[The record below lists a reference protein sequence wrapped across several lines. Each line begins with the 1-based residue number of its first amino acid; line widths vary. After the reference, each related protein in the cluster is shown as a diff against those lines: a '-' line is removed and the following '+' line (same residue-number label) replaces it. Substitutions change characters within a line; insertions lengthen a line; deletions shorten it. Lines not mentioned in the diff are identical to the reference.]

1 MKSRAKISEE
11 RVFSVGSPMSLRL
24 SAAATANRTG
34 ITGNGVI
41 FHVFQG
47 GQHMNAFRKGGL
59 FPALLGMAIPALTGV
74 MPEALA
80 DTPEKGGTLTIGSMP
95 GAENGT
101 AEPLA
106 WKVLDVQDGR
116 ALVITEKCPDAIPYH
131 AVLTDITW
139 ENSDIRK
146 WLNGEFY
153 QKVFSASEKDLVI
166 QVRLD
171 NPDNAKYPTRG
182 GNSTE
187 DRVFLLSNDEVVRY
201 FPEVS
206 SRTCAPA
213 PLAVL
218 HRARRDRDNGNVG
231 WWTRTPGFFQ
241 GYASYVLST
250 GDLGVIGHFADFEDN
265 TVRPAMWIRIR

>member
-1 MKSRAKISEE
+1 M
-11 RVFSVGSPMSLRL
+11 
-24 SAAATANRTG
+24 
-34 ITGNGVI
+34 
-41 FHVFQG
+41 
-47 GQHMNAFRKGGL
+47 
-59 FPALLGMAIPALTGV
+59 
-74 MPEALA
+74 
-80 DTPEKGGTLTIGSMP
+80 
-95 GAENGT
+95 
-101 AEPLA
+101 
-106 WKVLDVQDGR
+106 DVQDGR